1 MSAAMLEID
10 VLLFASFADAFG
22 SGSLR
27 LTLPP
32 GATVQ
37 TVAGGIREAALA
49 LPGAPALPDNF
60 RIAVNQA
67 LAEPGRPVAAGDE
80 VAVIPPVAGG

>member
-1 MSAAMLEID
+1 MSASMLEID

-37 TVAGGIREAALA
+37 TVTAGVREAAMA
-49 LPGAPALPDNF
+49 LPGAPALPATF

-67 LAEPGRPVAAGDE
+67 LAGPEQPVVAGDE

>member
-22 SGSLR
+22 SDSLR

-32 GATVQ
+32 GATVH
-37 TVAGGIREAALA
+37 TVQERVREAALA
-49 LPGAPALPDNF
+49 LPGVPSLPSTF

-67 LAEPGRPVAAGDE
+67 LAEPGSAIAAGDE

>member
-1 MSAAMLEID
+1 MSASMLEID

-27 LTLPP
+27 LTLPS
-32 GATVQ
+32 GATVE
-37 TVAGGIREAALA
+37 TVTGSIREAALA
-49 LPGAPALPDNF
+49 LPGAPVLPATF

-67 LAEPGRPVAAGDE
+67 LAEPERPVAPGDE